1 MANEFAN
8 QYGIN
13 LGAIDNA
20 VSNKKTAELRLNA
33 LKRQDTKEM
42 ASDKAEQDYMKDP
55 ATAVASTIAQ
65 KLQWN
70 TLNASER
77 ADKAAAMKEQ
87 INQRGI
93 AINNIIG
100 IQDPVQQKAALQQTV
115 LQMPP
120 EEQARFSQKYG
131 ATPDDW
137 QKNLPH
143 VMNDLLVADGG
154 VKLLEKQA
162 EQKTK
167 HAYDLDLVKAKG
179 ESEAGIRASQNAF
192 TSKENA
198 LNREAASE
206 NVLAKIQAGD
216 SNKEFTNALKQQAL
230 DTAKEREQERQR
242 QTRIKT
248 AEKYVANIPNF
259 DSLSSEDQETAKN
272 IYIETGKVP
281 EILAEEGKVSKLTG
295 GKVSLGKNYKLKN
308 NIDQSN
314 STTSRPPLSQF

>member
-33 LKRQDTKEM
+33 LKRQDTKEI

-93 AINNIIG
+93 TINNIIG

-115 LQMPP
+115 SQMPP
-120 EEQARFSQKYG
+120 EEQAQFSQKYG

-162 EQKTK
+162 ELKTK

-198 LNREAASE
+198 LNREATSE
-206 NVLAKIQAGD
+206 NVLARVQAGD
-216 SNKEFTNALKQQAL
+216 SNKESINELRKQTLELAKQKVQDAEEARKEKQQT
-230 DTAKEREQERQR
+230 DRAKNV
-242 QTRIKT
+242 
-248 AEKYVANIPNF
+248 EKIVDNIPNF
-259 DSLSSEDQETAKN
+259 NGLSSDEQKEAKQ
-272 IYIETGKVP
+272 IYIETGKFPDIEKLSGAWAKVP
-281 EILAEEGKVSKLTG
+281 FTDTAKIKK
-295 GKVSLGKNYKLKN
+295 
-308 NIDQSN
+308 SN
-314 STTSRPPLSQF
+314 SSSTARPPLSQF